1 MSEEQP
7 PKAPSKRRKKFI
19 LLGVAALVL
28 GIIVLLGGGTWML
41 EQAQAK
47 GIAQG
52 YSEAAL
58 KAYQTDRYGRPL
70 PDLMFPVEH
79 FLVETK
85 TQGNPPTM
93 TIWVRHRLLGL
104 TYVQLEKHFEAAG
117 RSEVPPS
124 EQPSPR

>member
-7 PKAPSKRRKKFI
+7 PKVPGSRRKKLI
-19 LLGVAALVL
+19 LLGLSALLLGILVL
-28 GIIVLLGGGTWML
+28 WGGGAWML
-41 EQAQAK
+41 DQVQAK

-85 TQGNPPTM
+85 THGNPPSM
-93 TIWVRHRLLGL
+93 TIWVRHRLLNV

-117 RSEVPPS
+117 RTEVPPS
-124 EQPSPR
+124 EPPPKN